1 MLKKVLSFGTM
12 KMNIILLFLVKDFML
27 VRKVDMKAM
36 GLDDKTIMKAL
47 DTDEETLKITKKLL
61 GMKN

>member
-1 MLKKVLSFGTM
+1 MLKNVLSFGTM
-12 KMNIILLFLVKDFML
+12 NKNITLLFLARDFML

>member
-1 MLKKVLSFGTM
+1 
-12 KMNIILLFLVKDFML
+12 MNKNITLLFLARDFML